1 MMTKRNFLKTLAAG
15 YSAGALGYPSNET
28 IQIGCIG
35 TGGRAQ
41 MLMKNLESIPGA
53 RIAAVCDVW
62 DDNLA
67 KARQLAG
74 PSAFSTKDYRAVLDR
89 KDIDVVLIGA
99 PDHQHAPLTI
109 AACEAGKDVYVEKPL
124 THDLS
129 EGASVIAAQTRYNRV
144 VQVGMQQRSMP
155 HFQKRLEIVR
165 SGQLG
170 KIHKVHLTWNRNHDR
185 WVRPPN
191 QLDPSR
197 VDWKAWLG
205 NAKDQPFDE
214 YKFRQ
219 WRWFWDFGG
228 GIFTDLMVH
237 YIDVVHWYL
246 DLDHPAVATSIGDH
260 FATKGLWETPD
271 TVQTLLRYPE
281 QDLQVYFEGTFVN
294 ARNAAMLEFMGRDGT
309 LYLDRGRY
317 ELYPEQK
324 RATYGAA
331 PAASKF
337 AYNEWVLGTGP
348 RGADFYDK
356 PNGELLHLANWLE
369 CVRTR
374 KKPNAPAEAGVG
386 SASAAHLAN
395 RALRNR
401 EVAQW

>member
-1 MMTKRNFLKTLAAG
+1 
-15 YSAGALGYPSNET
+15 
-28 IQIGCIG
+28 
-35 TGGRAQ
+35 
-41 MLMKNLESIPGA
+41 
-53 RIAAVCDVW
+53 
-62 DDNLA
+62 
-67 KARQLAG
+67 
-74 PSAFSTKDYRAVLDR
+74 
-89 KDIDVVLIGA
+89 
-99 PDHQHAPLTI
+99 
-109 AACEAGKDVYVEKPL
+109 
-124 THDLS
+124 
-129 EGASVIAAQTRYNRV
+129 
-144 VQVGMQQRSMP
+144 MQQRSMP
-155 HFQKRLEIVR
+155 HFQKGFEIVR
-165 SGQLG
+165 SGQIG

-191 QLDPSR
+191 QLDPSH

-205 NAKDQPFDE
+205 KAKDQPFDE

-324 RATYGAA
+324 RATYGAT
-331 PAASKF
+331 PVPSTF

-369 CVRTR
+369 CVRSR
-374 KKPNAPAEAGVG
+374 KKPNAPVEAGVG